1 MASATDILLRIRGQD
16 QTGGAF
22 KSVESK
28 ANSMKS
34 AVSSA
39 VGVAAG
45 MIGYDMV
52 NSLVEA
58 GRAAIN
64 ASQQLDYYGGRLNLS
79 SKETE
84 DFRNTIN
91 DLQRDFRKV
100 DMTAVGAT
108 AESIAV
114 KMDLPK
120 EKLGDL
126 TKMTATL
133 SSTFV
138 GEGRTQEDAI
148 LAVSDALDGQFK
160 RLQEIGITQ
169 DDLKKNGWSGE
180 LSDQAGLI
188 DALNKT
194 MKDMG
199 YEQTAKD
206 ITNLDDA
213 WAALTVTGG
222 RLLADI
228 VLPLMPAFLGLAEA
242 IIGVI
247 DFVRDNGWAQGAI
260 LIGALAI
267 GFGLFAGALS
277 VAAAAEGGL
286 MALMPGFITSLY
298 GAASGFMAIS
308 VAGAP
313 LWAIVAVIAA
323 LALAVY
329 EVGIYF
335 GWWTDVSSML
345 AAISDGVRRLW
356 EAFINS
362 PQVQGAIRM
371 VQSAL
376 SQLWN
381 AAQPVI
387 KWIQEQWANLFGE
400 GGSNPDVVR
409 MIWQAFQQ
417 LGNVAS
423 AVFPYIVQGFQAIS
437 FVLTPL
443 WDGLVK
449 IAGVFSQLASGSISW
464 EDAFIQVI
472 TTIGMTLANFHLRIA
487 QIALQIGR
495 ALLNGIVNAV
505 RQIPGR
511 LWAFLNIALGR
522 LIMFANIAMARA
534 RFAGMQILNGI
545 VNFVRQ
551 LPGRVGQF
559 MMQVPGRI
567 ASAAGAAV
575 GAAASLASQVVQA
588 VISGITG
595 LADAVYNEFIQIG
608 QRINDSVSSAV
619 SAATNF
625 GSDIVNAVLGALN
638 IASPG
643 IIQRKI
649 AIEFADIPGRIGE
662 SNDYVYSAARDYA
675 GNIIRGFNAPQ
686 MSMASI
692 GAVRQNSNYTPGSA
706 TTSNLTIIHVH
717 ENAVP
722 VDARN
727 MTRDEARGVVTF
739 ALEDLFN
746 NPEGVGGA

>member
-1 MASATDILLRIRGQD
+1 MSDILIRIRGQD
-16 QTGGAF
+16 QTGSAF
-22 KSVESK
+22 SSVESK
-28 ANSMKS
+28 ASSMKN
-34 AVSSA
+34 AVSGA
-39 VGVAAG
+39 VGMAAG
-45 MIGYDMV
+45 MIGYDLV
-52 NSLVEA
+52 NSLAEA
-58 GRAAIN
+58 GKSAIN

-79 SKETE
+79 AKETD
-84 DFRNTIN
+84 DFRTTIN
-91 DLQRDFRKV
+91 NLQKDFRKV

-228 VLPLMPAFLGLAEA
+228 VLPLMPALLGLAEA
-242 IIGVI
+242 FIGVI
-247 DFVRDNGWAQGAI
+247 DFVRDNAWAQGAI
-260 LIGALAI
+260 LIGALAV
-267 GFGLFAGALS
+267 GFGLFAGAIS

-298 GAASGFMAIS
+298 GAASGFMAIT

-323 LALAVY
+323 LAIAVY
-329 EVGIYF
+329 EVGVYF
-335 GWWTDVSSML
+335 GWWKDVGGML

-362 PQVQGAIRM
+362 PQVQGAIKAI
-371 VQSAL
+371 QSAL
-376 SQLWN
+376 NQLWN

-387 KWIQEQWANLFGE
+387 TWIQEQWSNLFGA

-423 AVFPYIVQGFQAIS
+423 TVFGILQQGFQAVS
-437 FVLTPL
+437 FVVTPL
-443 WDGLVK
+443 WEGLSR
-449 IAGVFSQLASGSISW
+449 IITTFSMLARGSISW
-464 EDAFIQVI
+464 QDAFIQVI
-472 TTIGMTLANFHLRIA
+472 STIGMTLVNFQMRIA
-487 QIALQIGR
+487 QIALQIGLR
-495 ALLNGIVNAV
+495 LFNGIINYV

-511 LWAFLNIALGR
+511 IWQFLISA
-522 LIMFANIAMARA
+522 AMRVLTFGNLAAQRA
-534 RFAGMQILNGI
+534 RSAGLRILNGI
-545 VNFVRQ
+545 VNFIRQ
-551 LPGRVGQF
+551 LPGRVGQY

-567 ASAAGAAV
+567 AAATGAAV
-575 GAAASLASQVVQA
+575 SAAISLATQVVQA

-608 QRINDSVSSAV
+608 NRIHDSVSSAV
-619 SAATNF
+619 SAAASF
-625 GSDIVNAVLGALN
+625 GSDIKNAVLNALG

-649 AIEFADIPGRIGE
+649 AIEFEDIPGRIGE
-662 SNDYVYSAARDYA
+662 SNDYVYRAASDYA
-675 GNIIRGFNAPQ
+675 GNILRGFNAPQ
-686 MSMASI
+686 MSLSSI
-692 GAVRQNSNYTPGSA
+692 GAVRQNSTYTPTNGA
-706 TTSNLTIIHVH
+706 NNNVTIVHVH

-727 MTRDEARGVVTF
+727 MTQQEAQGVVTLAF
-739 ALEDLFN
+739 ESIMN
-746 NPEGVGGA
+746 NPESYGGGK